1 MLVLITLTE
10 ENKMK
15 VRFDT
20 HTKDVDAAASA
31 FVRLAEMGVT
41 DVTLSKN
48 TWGNISY
55 NLHGDIHVDNI
66 SLLTECCPKPAWND
80 DASEL

>member
-1 MLVLITLTE
+1 
-10 ENKMK
+10 MK
-15 VRFDT
+15 LRFDT

-31 FVRLAEMGVT
+31 FVKLAESGVT
-41 DVTLSKN
+41 DISLSKN
-48 TWGNISY
+48 IWGNISY

-66 SLLTECCPKPAWND
+66 NMLAETCSKPTWND